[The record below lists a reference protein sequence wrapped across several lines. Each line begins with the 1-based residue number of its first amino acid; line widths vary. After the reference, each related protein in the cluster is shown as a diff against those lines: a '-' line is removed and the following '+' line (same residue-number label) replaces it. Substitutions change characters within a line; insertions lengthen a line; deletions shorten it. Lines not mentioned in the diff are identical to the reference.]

1 MRVGRIILGVA
12 VVVGLLIARAAG
24 GLPGSSLAPTS
35 AQELPADA
43 ALGHPNLNAVLW
55 VQTSAEYVGSA
66 LQAYTLAQVML
77 DRALDDPTWTAA
89 LEQDSEVGY
98 EVLPTAIIL
107 DVDETVLDNS
117 PNQARQ
123 ILDDTEFNRAD
134 WHAWVREEQ
143 AQPVPGALEFTRY
156 AADRGVTV
164 FYVTNRRHEVEPAT
178 RNNLQALG
186 FPLESELDT
195 IYTRD
200 ERQGWGSDKGTR
212 RQAIA
217 DSYRILLLVGDNLGD
232 FLSDVS
238 QSVEVRKEMA
248 QRRAQYWGRRWIV
261 LPNPEYGSWEGSLIG
276 FQYGLPV
283 QEKRRAKAAALD
295 PKR

>member
-1 MRVGRIILGVA
+1 MRIGRVILGLA
-12 VVVGLLIARAAG
+12 VVVALLITRAAG
-24 GLPGSSLAPTS
+24 VLPGLSFGQTS
-35 AQELPADA
+35 VTEPSANA
-43 ALGHPNLNAVLW
+43 AAAHANLNAVLW

-66 LQAYTLAQVML
+66 LQAYTVAQVML
-77 DRALDDPTWTAA
+77 DRALADPTWTAA
-89 LEQDSEVGY
+89 LEQSLATGY
-98 EVLPTAIIL
+98 ERLPPAIIL

-123 ILDDTEFNRAD
+123 ILDNTEFNRTD

-178 RNNLQALG
+178 RNNLRALG

-200 ERQGWGSDKGTR
+200 EREDWGSDKGTR

-217 DSYRILLLVGDNLGD
+217 DSHRILLLVGDNLGD
-232 FLSDVS
+232 FLSDIN
-238 QSVEVRKEMA
+238 QSVQLRKEMA
-248 QRRAQYWGRRWIV
+248 QRRPEYWGRRWIV
-261 LPNPEYGSWEGSLIG
+261 LPNPQYGSWEGSLIG
-276 FQYGLPV
+276 FEYGLPA
-283 QEKRRAKAAALD
+283 QEKGRVKAAALD